1 MGKKNKGI
9 SKIVDELAKIEW
21 RLVAVNGNSTGY
33 MVSSTGKIM
42 NTRTGKILDPMVS
55 RKGYHQICM
64 NCNGV
69 YTNPMV
75 HRVVAQAFIPNPE
88 NKPQVNHI
96 NGDKSDNRVENL
108 EWVTCQENIDHAWA
122 TGLHKPRYGDDANAS
137 KYTEKQVHEVCK
149 LLEQNKLLNTEIAK
163 ITGVD
168 VYVISK
174 IKCRNCWMHI
184 SDQYKIPIP
193 EANKTGQDAPASKY
207 TDEQIHQVCKM
218 IAEGNISNVDI
229 AKATGVGIDMV
240 HRIKFGKNWNHIA
253 SQYGIKKYEK
263 KVA

>member
-1 MGKKNKGI
+1 MSKKNKF
-9 SKIVDELAKIEW
+9 SRLEKELAKIEW
-21 RLVAVNGNSTGY
+21 KPIVIKGNSTGF
-33 MVSSTGKIM
+33 MVSSTGMI
-42 NTRTGKILDPMVS
+42 IES
-55 RKGYHQICM
+55 RGGPFLNYSSDKKGYKIFR
-64 NCNGV
+64 G
-69 YTNPMV
+69 YRV
-75 HRVVAQAFIPNPE
+75 HRLVAQAFIPNPE

-229 AKATGVGIDMV
+229 AKATGIGIDMV